1 MIPFF
6 PTGEAVE
13 KIEVRRMFSAALQS
27 NRAFGR
33 KFVVVVVVWDVFVFA
48 FEILSLFS
56 LEGKKN
62 YLNQIWPYL
71 EIEFSSKFNKCLYH
85 PWQH

>member
-33 KFVVVVVVWDVFVFA
+33 KFVVVVVWDVFVFA
-48 FEILSLFS
+48 FEIVSLFS
-56 LEGKKN
+56 LEGKKT
-62 YLNQIWPYL
+62 I
-71 EIEFSSKFNKCLYH
+71 
-85 PWQH
+85 